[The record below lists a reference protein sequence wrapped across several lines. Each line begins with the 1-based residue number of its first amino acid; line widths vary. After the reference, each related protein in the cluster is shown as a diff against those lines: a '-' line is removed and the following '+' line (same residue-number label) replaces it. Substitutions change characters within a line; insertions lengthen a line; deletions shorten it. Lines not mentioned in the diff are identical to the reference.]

1 MAKVNGARKRLST
14 PPTGNGANFSRM
26 PVRLARR
33 LSLLLFAVACGGGD
47 TEPTPV
53 TPGVPSNPT
62 PTAPVGPLT
71 VGVTYADPQGYV
83 EFVPGDAPLV
93 LIAPHGGTQSPAG
106 LPDRACSG
114 CVTTADLNTQEL
126 ARAIADAFLRRTGKR
141 PHLVINR
148 LHRRKFDANRD
159 LTEATGGTSSLESS
173 WRWLHA
179 AVDSARDH
187 VVKRSSRGLVID
199 LHGHGHAVP
208 RLELGYLLGDFD
220 LRLSDAQLTSGDAM
234 RRTSITRLS
243 TDSRS
248 TADRGVALLRGP
260 QSLGTLLAAAGYPA
274 VPSASDPAPKSG
286 EEYFEG
292 GYNTQ
297 RHGSLNGGPLD
308 AVQIECN
315 LAGVRD
321 TETNRARFADAL
333 VAVLVPWL
341 ATHYGWTP

>member
-1 MAKVNGARKRLST
+1 MSVTTR
-14 PPTGNGANFSRM
+14 SRF
-26 PVRLARR
+26 A
-33 LSLLLFAVACGGGD
+33 LSLLALVVACGGNEAAPR
-47 TEPTPV
+47 TPT
-53 TPGVPSNPT
+53 TPGGQANPG
-62 PTAPVGPLT
+62 APAGPLSA
-71 VGVTYADPQGYV
+71 GVTYTDPPGYV

-93 LIAPHGGTQSPAG
+93 IIAPHGGTLSPGG
-106 LPDRACSG
+106 LPDRMCAG

-126 ARAIADAFLRRTGKR
+126 ARAITDAFLRRTGKR

-148 LHRRKFDANRD
+148 LHRRKLDANRD
-159 LTEATGGTSSLESS
+159 MAEATGGTSSLESS

-187 VVKRSSRGLVID
+187 VVKRSGRGLVID
-199 LHGHGHAVP
+199 LHGHGHVVP

-220 LRLSDAQLTSGDAM
+220 LRLSDAQLSSTNAM
-234 RRTSITRLS
+234 TRTSVTRLS
-243 TDSRS
+243 NDTRS

-260 QSLGTLLAAAGYPA
+260 QSLGTLLAAAGYPS
-274 VPSASDPAPKSG
+274 VPSSGDPAPKSG

-297 RHGSLNGGPLD
+297 RHGSLTGGPLD
-308 AVQIECN
+308 AVQIECH

-321 TETNRARFADAL
+321 TEANRARFADAL